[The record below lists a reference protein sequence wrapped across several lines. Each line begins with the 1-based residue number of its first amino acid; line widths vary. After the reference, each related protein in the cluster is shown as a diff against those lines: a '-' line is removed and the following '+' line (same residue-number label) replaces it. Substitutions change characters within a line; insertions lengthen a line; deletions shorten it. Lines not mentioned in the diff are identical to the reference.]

1 MTKFSTGWMKLTLKI
16 CSLMKLIKWHLE
28 NSTTSRIKPESK
40 SRNDSKAYLKDR
52 EQIWTMKIGG

>member
-1 MTKFSTGWMKLTLKI
+1 LKI
-16 CSLMKLIKWHLE
+16 CSLMRLIKWHLE